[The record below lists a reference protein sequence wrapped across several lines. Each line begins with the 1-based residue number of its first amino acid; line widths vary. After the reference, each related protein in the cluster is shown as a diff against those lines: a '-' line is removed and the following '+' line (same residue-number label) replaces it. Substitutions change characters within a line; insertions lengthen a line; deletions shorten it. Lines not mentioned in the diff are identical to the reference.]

1 MSIYVDPL
9 AAVDARAE
17 LADGVSIGPF
27 CHVGPH
33 VRIGAGTKLIGSV
46 TLLGHVTLGEEN
58 VLHPGAVVGGEPQD
72 ISYRGSDTRVLVG
85 DRNVL
90 REGVTV
96 NRASEKEQGLTQ
108 VGSDCLIMA
117 GCHVAHD
124 CLLGNHI
131 IMANGTLLG
140 GHVHIQDHVTL
151 SGSIGVHHFCTLGS
165 YSFVGGL
172 SRVLHDVPPFMLCD
186 GNPARPRCV
195 NYVALERNGFTT
207 EQVDALGEAY
217 RLLYRA
223 RVGVNAAREML
234 RSSSHLL
241 PAVQELLGFL
251 DQQTTGRHG
260 RGRDLRRAA

>member
-9 AAVDARAE
+9 AAVDSRAE

-27 CHVGPH
+27 CQIGPH

-46 TLLGHVTLGEEN
+46 TLLGRVTLGEEN

-72 ISYRGSDTRVLVG
+72 ISYRGSDTEVRIG

-90 REGVTV
+90 RESVTV
-96 NRASEKEQGLTQ
+96 NRGSEKEQGLTQ
-108 VGSDCLIMA
+108 IGDDCLFMA

-124 CLLGNHI
+124 CVLGSQI
-131 IMANGTLLG
+131 IMANATLLG
-140 GHVHIQDHVTL
+140 GHVHVQDHVTL
-151 SGSIGVHHFCTLGS
+151 SGSIAVHHYCTLGS

-186 GNPARPRCV
+186 GNPARPRCL
-195 NYVALERNGFTT
+195 NFVALERNGFST

-223 RVGVNAAREML
+223 RVGVATAREML
-234 RSSSHLL
+234 RSSSNLIPVVH
-241 PAVQELLGFL
+241 ELLGFL
-251 DQQTTGRHG
+251 EQQHTGKHG
-260 RGRDLRRAA
+260 RGRDQRRAA

>member
-72 ISYRGSDTRVLVG
+72 ISYRGSDTRVLIG

-223 RVGVNAAREML
+223 RVGVSAAREML
-234 RSSSHLL
+234 RASSHLL

>member
-72 ISYRGSDTRVLVG
+72 ISYRGSDTRVLIG

-108 VGSDCLIMA
+108 VGNDCLIMA

-223 RVGVNAAREML
+223 RVGVSTAREML